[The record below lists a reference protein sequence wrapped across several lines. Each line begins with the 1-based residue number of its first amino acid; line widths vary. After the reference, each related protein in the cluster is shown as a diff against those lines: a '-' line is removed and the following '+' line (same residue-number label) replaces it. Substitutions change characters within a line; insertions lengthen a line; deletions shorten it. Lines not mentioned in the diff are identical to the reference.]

1 MSLKELAEDSDS
13 GHDSADSLAAGP
25 VDDRER
31 IVHLETAVAWIREEM
46 VGSAAAIYMY
56 SACACTHGVI

>member
-1 MSLKELAEDSDS
+1 MSLPEKDLSADDSQGEDS
-13 GHDSADSLAAGP
+13 GHDSADSLREMP

-46 VGSAAAIYMY
+46 VRERVDSKIL
-56 SACACTHGVI
+56 HFL

>member
-1 MSLKELAEDSDS
+1 MSLTEKDMADDSSLDGDS
-13 GHDSADSLAAGP
+13 GHDSTDSLTAVP

-46 VGSAAAIYMY
+46 TALGSRG
-56 SACACTHGVI
+56 HGISTM